1 MFLTEGSNFTRMK
14 NKYLTRSLC
23 VTILSAM
30 VLSSPMSVM
39 AADEHIETASDLG
52 DGSGEVISDG
62 SDTPDT
68 PAPEPNTPA
77 PEPNT
82 PAPEPDT
89 PAPEPDT
96 PTPEPDTP
104 TPEPDTPTPE
114 PTVTPSDPT
123 ATPEPTVTP
132 SDPTATP
139 SPAPTNV
146 TESEAAK
153 NLVAKINALA
163 KETLTVNH
171 AARVKELRAEY
182 DSLPE
187 DQKKFV
193 TNYDLLVGFE
203 SKIAELQK
211 NQKDAGNATDISDG
225 SGNVTGKTGTPV
237 YYVSNLHAGKEF
249 YLDSLKNNYQ
259 LSFSDDFSSVMDEI
273 EKEYKEKNKL
283 TDVSDSRADGL
294 TTSADSLLVRNWQ
307 DILAIYVY

>member
-1 MFLTEGSNFTRMK
+1 MLMQLCKYEKNVNFIQKPSGYLSRRLIFMEIYAKLTRMK

-23 VTILSAM
+23 VTILSTM

-39 AADEHIETASDLG
+39 AADEHIETVSDLG

-96 PTPEPDTP
+96 PAPEPDTPTPEPDTP
-104 TPEPDTPTPE
+104 TPEPDTPTPEPTVTPSDPTVTPE

-153 NLVAKINALA
+153 NLVVKINALA

-187 DQKKFV
+187 DK
-193 TNYDLLVGFE
+193 
-203 SKIAELQK
+203 
-211 NQKDAGNATDISDG
+211 
-225 SGNVTGKTGTPV
+225 
-237 YYVSNLHAGKEF
+237 
-249 YLDSLKNNYQ
+249 
-259 LSFSDDFSSVMDEI
+259 
-273 EKEYKEKNKL
+273 
-283 TDVSDSRADGL
+283 
-294 TTSADSLLVRNWQ
+294 
-307 DILAIYVY
+307 

>member
-77 PEPNT
+77 PEP
-82 PAPEPDT
+82 DT

-132 SDPTATP
+132 SNPTGGYPAGISVYGGHLWNAQR
-139 SPAPTNV
+139 SPYFITIP
-146 TESEAAK
+146 
-153 NLVAKINALA
+153 
-163 KETLTVNH
+163 
-171 AARVKELRAEY
+171 
-182 DSLPE
+182 D
-187 DQKKFV
+187 
-193 TNYDLLVGFE
+193 
-203 SKIAELQK
+203 
-211 NQKDAGNATDISDG
+211 
-225 SGNVTGKTGTPV
+225 
-237 YYVSNLHAGKEF
+237 
-249 YLDSLKNNYQ
+249 
-259 LSFSDDFSSVMDEI
+259 
-273 EKEYKEKNKL
+273 
-283 TDVSDSRADGL
+283 
-294 TTSADSLLVRNWQ
+294 RNWRRSG
-307 DILAIYVY
+307 LRHRRKR

>member
-30 VLSSPMSVM
+30 VLTSPMSVM

-68 PAPEPNTPA
+68 TAPEPNTPA
-77 PEPNT
+77 PEPN
-82 PAPEPDT
+82 T

-114 PTVTPSDPT
+114 PTVTPSDPTATPSPAPTVTPSDPT

-171 AARVKELRAEY
+171 AARVK
-182 DSLPE
+182 DSEQNMTACRNTRRSLL
-187 DQKKFV
+187 QITIF
-193 TNYDLLVGFE
+193 LLVL
-203 SKIAELQK
+203 KARLQNCRRIRRMRGMQQIFLMEVEMLQARQERRYIMCRTFMQAK
-211 NQKDAGNATDISDG
+211 NFIWT
-225 SGNVTGKTGTPV
+225 V
-237 YYVSNLHAGKEF
+237 
-249 YLDSLKNNYQ
+249 
-259 LSFSDDFSSVMDEI
+259 
-273 EKEYKEKNKL
+273 
-283 TDVSDSRADGL
+283 
-294 TTSADSLLVRNWQ
+294 
-307 DILAIYVY
+307 

>member
-52 DGSGEVISDG
+52 DGS
-62 SDTPDT
+62 DTPD
-68 PAPEPNTPA
+68 
-77 PEPNT
+77 T

-104 TPEPDTPTPE
+104 TPEPDTP
-114 PTVTPSDPT
+114 
-123 ATPEPTVTP
+123 TPEPTVTP

-283 TDVSDSRADGL
+283 TD
-294 TTSADSLLVRNWQ
+294 
-307 DILAIYVY
+307 AIERPVQCFFDQ

>member
-30 VLSSPMSVM
+30 VLTSPMSVM

-68 PAPEPNTPA
+68 TAPEPNTPA
-77 PEPNT
+77 PEPN
-82 PAPEPDT
+82 T

-114 PTVTPSDPT
+114 PTVTPSDPTATPSPAPTVTPSDPT

-273 EKEYKEKNKL
+273 EKEYKEKKQ
-283 TDVSDSRADGL
+283 TDR
-294 TTSADSLLVRNWQ
+294 R
-307 DILAIYVY
+307 